1 MELLQLKYFFESAK
15 NENFAKT
22 AEKYMVPSTSV
33 SASIKR
39 LEKELGCT
47 LFDRKAN
54 SILLNEKGRRLQKS
68 LCVIFDELE
77 QAELDL
83 ATEDV
88 DDSEIKIL
96 VRATRSI
103 VIDEI
108 IKFNQK
114 FPSVIFNTSF
124 DFADRDYD
132 NYDIIIDE
140 ENEACAAF
148 ERFELCSFNIGIRA
162 TADSPLA
169 NRPLRL
175 NQLSS
180 QHFIS
185 MGKDTNLYR
194 ILMKA
199 CNKAGF
205 TPNII
210 MQTNDAAC
218 YSRCIEAGVGLALS
232 RRYGNNLRATFLQV
246 TDFDERQTVYV
257 YYKKQVGR
265 KNVENFV
272 RFLKI
277 KDL

>member
-33 SASIKR
+33 SASVKR

-77 QAELDL
+77 QAEIDL

-114 FPSVIFNTSF
+114 YPSVKFNTSF

-140 ENEACAAF
+140 GNEACAAF

-232 RRYGNNLRATFLQV
+232 RRYGNNSRATFLQV

-265 KNVENFV
+265 KNVENFL

>member
-33 SASIKR
+33 SASVKR

-77 QAELDL
+77 QAEIDL

-114 FPSVIFNTSF
+114 YPSVKFNTSF

-232 RRYGNNLRATFLQV
+232 RRYGNNSRATFLQV

-265 KNVENFV
+265 KNIENFV

>member
-1 MELLQLKYFFESAK
+1 VELLQLKYFFESAK